1 MRIRVRAGDV
11 TIEVDGLDY
20 TRPQVKALANYAAG
34 LHAALNETEQP
45 EANPIGFSL
54 GASTDLAP
62 DPQPESY
69 FTDDEE

>member
-1 MRIRVRAGDV
+1 MRVRVRAGDV
-11 TIEVDGLDY
+11 TIEVEGVDY
-20 TRPQVKALANYAAG
+20 TRRQVNALAEHAAG
-34 LHAALNETEQP
+34 LHAALQADAP